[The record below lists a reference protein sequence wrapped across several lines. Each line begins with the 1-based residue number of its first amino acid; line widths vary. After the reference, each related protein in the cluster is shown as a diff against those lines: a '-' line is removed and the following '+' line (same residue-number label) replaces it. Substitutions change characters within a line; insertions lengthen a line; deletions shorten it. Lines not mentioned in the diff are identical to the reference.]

1 MFSTIM
7 TPLLNNAMLETLGMH
22 YKQLGYCCSLVF
34 EHLSDEQIK
43 SKFISASVKG
53 DESKEIRPF
62 YTKIKLS

>member
-7 TPLLNNAMLETLGMH
+7 TPLLSNAMLETLGMH

-43 SKFISASVKG
+43 SKCVV
-53 DESKEIRPF
+53 PQ
-62 YTKIKLS
+62 